1 MCGMSV
7 PMARCTVT
15 GMRCLWAAARTL
27 DAASFAAITPLVRN
41 CPAASPYPMRI
52 RCASFAIS
60 FRYFPVSCHA
70 ELALAKRGLD
80 VFGSVPG
87 KRYLEI
93 VNERR
98 AIHRDS
104 RDKPAIHQVDQH
116 RPKSHLDDV
125 AAHAPKN
132 RFAFLPRGKNR
143 AEKFAKIA
151 RRKNLRKRIQKMA
164 ERYISVAGPRELAH
178 ADLALSRHQG
188 IRAHCSKY
196 QRLDRVNAHVRTLT
210 VGGKAAGRKPTT
222 ASPAG
227 PRSIDSTPSEDRA
240 GIFRDAVNRGFLLR
254 GLAESGGHLH
264 GHLRSFAPCP
274 LPWPLTWRTR
284 ARTWPV

>member
-1 MCGMSV
+1 MINQNYKFVVVIYAAYIFFFFFQAEDGIRDV
-7 PMARCTVT
+7 AVT
-15 GMRCLWAAARTL
+15 GVQT
-27 DAASFAAITPLVRN
+27 
-41 CPAASPYPMRI
+41 
-52 RCASFAIS
+52 CA
-60 FRYFPVSCHA
+60 
-70 ELALAKRGLD
+70 
-80 VFGSVPG
+80 
-87 KRYLEI
+87 
-93 VNERR
+93 
-98 AIHRDS
+98 
-104 RDKPAIHQVDQH
+104 
-116 RPKSHLDDV
+116 
-125 AAHAPKN
+125 
-132 RFAFLPRGKNR
+132 LPI
-143 AEKFAKIA
+143 F
-151 RRKNLRKRIQKMA
+151 
-164 ERYISVAGPRELAH
+164 
-178 ADLALSRHQG
+178 SRHQG

>member
-41 CPAASPYPMRI
+41 CPDANPLRQLRDFVQVLSR
-52 RCASFAIS
+52 FLG
-60 FRYFPVSCHA
+60 HA

-151 RRKNLRKRIQKMA
+151 RRKNLRKRIQEMA
-164 ERYISVAGPRELAH
+164 ERYISVVARAN
-178 ADLALSRHQG
+178 SRMPTLLFRDTRG
-188 IRAHCSKY
+188 Y
-196 QRLDRVNAHVRTLT
+196 VRT
-210 VGGKAAGRKPTT
+210 AP
-222 ASPAG
+222 
-227 PRSIDSTPSEDRA
+227 ST
-240 GIFRDAVNRGFLLR
+240 
-254 GLAESGGHLH
+254 SG
-264 GHLRSFAPCP
+264 
-274 LPWPLTWRTR
+274 WIE
-284 ARTWPV
+284 

>member
-27 DAASFAAITPLVRN
+27 D
-41 CPAASPYPMRI
+41 
-52 RCASFAIS
+52 
-60 FRYFPVSCHA
+60 
-70 ELALAKRGLD
+70 
-80 VFGSVPG
+80 
-87 KRYLEI
+87 
-93 VNERR
+93 
-98 AIHRDS
+98 
-104 RDKPAIHQVDQH
+104 
-116 RPKSHLDDV
+116 V

-143 AEKFAKIA
+143 AEKFAKIT

-227 PRSIDSTPSEDRA
+227 PTSIDSTPSEDRA